1 MLRLFTLL
9 SIIFW
14 ILISYSGAETIFVD
28 ESLVSKSVLVDLR
41 KQISRHERVMR
52 NSIRFD
58 VTSLDDPNS
67 VHGSLL
73 YPVDRLLQILSASGF
88 NSTQKFLLVGNT
100 TSGWGEEG
108 RLYWI
113 LSQFF
118 EVDVKI
124 LDGGFTALKR
134 RITRN
139 HFTDS
144 QRVQRLALRPKIVA
158 GDYSISFAELKN
170 STSPV
175 IDVRGVLE
183 FSGATPFGSSYG
195 GHIKGAKSVPWDQ
208 FFDGEGYLKEKPL
221 FMKSLSGKNPILYCT
236 AGYRSAMV
244 WAVLKHY
251 GIDSKN
257 YDGSWFEYSSQRDD

>member
-1 MLRLFTLL
+1 MSVKDVTITTGHQSSSHYFGSQRIEYMLRLFTLL

-14 ILISYSGAETIFVD
+14 ILISYSVAETIFVD

-58 VTSLDDPNS
+58 VASLDDPKS

-73 YPVDRLLQILSASGF
+73 YPVHQLSQILSATGF

-124 LDGGFTALKR
+124 LDG
-134 RITRN
+134 
-139 HFTDS
+139 
-144 QRVQRLALRPKIVA
+144 
-158 GDYSISFAELKN
+158 
-170 STSPV
+170 
-175 IDVRGVLE
+175 
-183 FSGATPFGSSYG
+183 
-195 GHIKGAKSVPWDQ
+195 
-208 FFDGEGYLKEKPL
+208 
-221 FMKSLSGKNPILYCT
+221 
-236 AGYRSAMV
+236 
-244 WAVLKHY
+244 
-251 GIDSKN
+251 
-257 YDGSWFEYSSQRDD
+257 